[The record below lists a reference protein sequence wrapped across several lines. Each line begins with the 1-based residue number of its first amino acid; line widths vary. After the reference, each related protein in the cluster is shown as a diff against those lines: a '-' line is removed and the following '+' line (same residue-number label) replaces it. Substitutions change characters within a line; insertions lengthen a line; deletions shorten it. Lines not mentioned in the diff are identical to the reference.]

1 MKRII
6 SILLAVWFAC
16 SLCVPAF
23 AQQQYIDVKLR
34 EGLPLYRI
42 DAAEM
47 RWYWGYEDIVRHKTS
62 KELRAVYRDEKLIGQ
77 VCQDYQNRDWREQIE
92 EGDFSIAYFI
102 QTYGKKAII
111 LEYKEDRFVIFKN
124 QKNTLYAL
132 SQFANQDLTE
142 PVPYAYSLPEY
153 YKAAM
158 FLERQP
164 DIPEKAYREFKTDGV
179 NDELIQISQEYWQ
192 YHEDKNVKQSV
203 ATAII
208 AAVLIVSLLAAVT
221 VLVMI
226 LHKKGK
232 LKINNDFINKIW
244 VPALKKWRN

>member
-1 MKRII
+1 MKKLLGL
-6 SILLAVWFAC
+6 LLAMLMTC
-16 SLCVPAF
+16 SLGAPVF
-23 AQQQYIDVKLR
+23 AQQRYMDVKLR

-42 DAAEM
+42 DAEEM

-77 VCQDYQNRDWREQIE
+77 VCQDYQNRDWMEQME

-132 SQFANQDLTE
+132 SQFADQDLTE

-153 YKAAM
+153 YMAAM

-179 NDELIQISQEYWQ
+179 NDELIQISQEYFAYFQ
-192 YHEDKNVKQSV
+192 EKNARLSV
-203 ATAII
+203 TTAIS

-232 LKINNDFINKIW
+232 IKNNYDFINRIW
-244 VPALKKWRN
+244 VPALKKWKN